1 MKRSYVLL
9 LAGVLAVVA
18 AFPAPAQIQPQ
29 IQGAGAPTN
38 PCQNGGQQYFDQTNR
53 VLYNCSV
60 PGQNWVN
67 IGIGNLTGSLP
78 ASTVF
83 NNVANTFTAAG
94 TLDLSGSTVPNAFLV
109 PVLPGATATTN
120 GALDYDSTNNNLH
133 AARASADAVVP
144 TTTVTPVNGNCTTWS
159 VVSGSFR
166 LGDTG
171 SPCGGS
177 PGGGIVGYS
186 ATSVT
191 LTAGT
196 RYFPIVGGGSPSTT
210 ETDVD
215 TEAPSAATIT
225 NFYASVSVALGA
237 GNSAVFTYRDNA
249 VGQSLT
255 CTISG
260 ASATT
265 CNDSTHSFNTV
276 KGDLLT
282 IQVVTSGTIVVTP
295 TLVMTAQFGT
305 TGSNGTVNSGTI
317 NRPAYYAATGT
328 AVSDPGAGYLFNGV
342 GEFDIGGV
350 GVASGILGLLGTTNG
365 TASFT
370 APASASTR
378 TNPVI
383 SSNALQIGAAGTA
396 GGVLLLGGSTSGTS
410 NFTAPAVAGTSTNAV
425 AMTNVLNGPDGGIG
439 APTYGFTSSI
449 GTGMYQGGGVR
460 FTTGGSLRFIIGTTA
475 VGTLLPICEV
485 TSLTC
490 LTWARGLISTTGT
503 DVPVIHGNNTL
514 QVASDFTTAANTSL
528 QTITGLS
535 YTFPVSTALKLSF
548 HCALNYSQA
557 TGTAAVAFGIQGA
570 TTAPNSIDANGTEY
584 TSATVFTAG
593 TLNSLATTTATNIV
607 SATPSAITTIWKTE
621 LDGTVD
627 VPSNASPTV
636 LNFMVSTATSG
647 DAVTVKRGSYC
658 QLF

>member
-1 MKRSYVLL
+1 MRKLL
-9 LAGVLAVVA
+9 LIPLLLSLAMPSFGQFWSSTARRITSGTAVPPATCNAGPVDVYVRTGATSPGLYLCLS
-18 AFPAPAQIQPQ
+18 PNTWTGPLS
-29 IQGAGAPTN
+29 QG
-38 PCQNGGQQYFDQTNR
+38 GG
-53 VLYNCSV
+53 
-60 PGQNWVN
+60 
-67 IGIGNLTGSLP
+67 GNVS
-78 ASTVF
+78 
-83 NNVANTFTAAG
+83 NNQVNTFTAAG

-328 AVSDPGAGYLFNGV
+328 AVSDPGAGYLFNGA
-342 GEFDIGGV
+342 GEFDI
-350 GVASGILGLLGTTNG
+350 
-365 TASFT
+365 
-370 APASASTR
+370 
-378 TNPVI
+378 
-383 SSNALQIGAAGTA
+383 
-396 GGVLLLGGSTSGTS
+396 
-410 NFTAPAVAGTSTNAV
+410 
-425 AMTNVLNGPDGGIG
+425 
-439 APTYGFTSSI
+439 
-449 GTGMYQGGGVR
+449 
-460 FTTGGSLRFIIGTTA
+460 
-475 VGTLLPICEV
+475 
-485 TSLTC
+485 
-490 LTWARGLISTTGT
+490 
-503 DVPVIHGNNTL
+503 
-514 QVASDFTTAANTSL
+514 
-528 QTITGLS
+528 
-535 YTFPVSTALKLSF
+535 
-548 HCALNYSQA
+548 
-557 TGTAAVAFGIQGA
+557 
-570 TTAPNSIDANGTEY
+570 
-584 TSATVFTAG
+584 
-593 TLNSLATTTATNIV
+593 
-607 SATPSAITTIWKTE
+607 
-621 LDGTVD
+621 
-627 VPSNASPTV
+627 
-636 LNFMVSTATSG
+636 
-647 DAVTVKRGSYC
+647 
-658 QLF
+658 

>member
-1 MKRSYVLL
+1 MRKLL
-9 LAGVLAVVA
+9 LIPLLLSLAMPSFGQFWSSTARRITSGTAVPPAACYAGPVDVYVRTGATSPGLYLCLSQNTWTG
-18 AFPAPAQIQPQ
+18 PLS
-29 IQGAGAPTN
+29 QG
-38 PCQNGGQQYFDQTNR
+38 GG
-53 VLYNCSV
+53 
-60 PGQNWVN
+60 
-67 IGIGNLTGSLP
+67 GNVS
-78 ASTVF
+78 

-133 AARASADAVVP
+133 ARRASADAVVP

-265 CNDSTHSFNTV
+265 CNDSTHSFNKV
-276 KGDLLT
+276 KGDLLI
-282 IQVVTSGTIVVTP
+282 IQVVKSGTIVVTP

-328 AVSDPGAGYLFNGV
+328 AVSDPGAGYLFNGA

-396 GGVLLLGGSTSGTS
+396 GGVLLLGGSTSGTA
-410 NFTAPAVAGTSTNAV
+410 NFTAPAVAGTSTNGV
-425 AMTNVLNGPDGGIG
+425 TMTNVLLGPDGSTS
-439 APTYGFTSSI
+439 APTYSWTSSPNSGLTANGSAAALI
-449 GTGMYQGGGVR
+449 AGGSIAFQGGAATNVTR
-460 FTTGGSLRFIIGTTA
+460 H
-475 VGTLLPICEV
+475 PICENNG
-485 TSLTC
+485 TSC
-490 LTWARGLISTTGT
+490 LTWASGLISTTGAGT
-503 DVPVIHGNNTL
+503 PVIHGNNTL
-514 QVASDFTTAANTSL
+514 QLISDFNTAANTSL

-535 YTFPVSTALKLSF
+535 YTFPASTALKLSF
-548 HCALNYSQA
+548 QCPLNYSQA
-557 TGTAAVAFGIQGA
+557 TATAAVAFGVQGA
-570 TTAPNSIDANGTEY
+570 TTAPNSIDAHGVEY
-584 TSATVFTAG
+584 TSATAFSFLS
-593 TLNSLATTTATNIV
+593 LNGLNTTTATNIV
-607 SATPSAITTIWKTE
+607 SATPSAITTVWGAE